1 MARAVLAPL
10 AVLLAL
16 AAAPAAAEFPRTAV
30 MIVDTNRVMRDAK
43 VMASIAEQIGKIRDR
58 YREELTARE
67 TKLRLEDRTLAD
79 QRSVLAPD
87 AYDRKLKDLRE
98 KLVALKE
105 EARKRGVALDRARSE
120 AELRVRQS
128 LFAVVRDL
136 AKEQGANIVIQKSA
150 LVWAD
155 EEGMERTEE
164 ALRRLDTAL
173 PSVEISEK

>member
-1 MARAVLAPL
+1 MARATLAF
-10 AVLLAL
+10 LAL
-16 AAAPAAAEFPRTAV
+16 LFAHAAAPAAAEFPQAAV

-43 VMASIAEQIGKIRDR
+43 AMVSVAGQIERIRAR

-67 TKLRLEDRTLAD
+67 TKLRLETRTLAD

-98 KLVALKE
+98 RLTALQE
-105 EARKRGVALDRARSE
+105 EARKRGVALDRARAE
-120 AELRVRQS
+120 AVLRVRQS
-128 LFAVVRDL
+128 LFEVVRDL
-136 AKEQGANIVIQKSA
+136 AKKQGANIVIQKSA

-164 ALRRLDTAL
+164 VLRRLDTVL
-173 PSVEISEK
+173 PRVEIGEK

>member
-1 MARAVLAPL
+1 MARVILAPL
-10 AVLLAL
+10 ALLLAL

-30 MIVDTNRVMRDAK
+30 MIVDINRVMRDAK
-43 VMASIAEQIGKIRDR
+43 VMGSIAEQIGNIRER
-58 YREELTARE
+58 YQEELTAEE

-87 AYDRKLKDLRE
+87 VYDRKLKDLRE
-98 KLVALKE
+98 RLAALKE
-105 EARKRGVALDRARSE
+105 EARKRGGALDRAHSE
-120 AELRVRQS
+120 AMLRVRQS
-128 LFAVVRDL
+128 LFEVVRDL

-173 PSVEISEK
+173 PRVEISEK

>member
-1 MARAVLAPL
+1 MARATLAF
-10 AVLLAL
+10 LAL
-16 AAAPAAAEFPRTAV
+16 LFAQAAAPAAAEFPQAAV

-43 VMASIAEQIGKIRDR
+43 AMVSVAGQIERIRAR

-67 TKLRLEDRTLAD
+67 TKLRLETRTLAD

-87 AYDRKLKDLRE
+87 VYDRKLKDLRE
-98 KLVALKE
+98 RLTALQE

-120 AELRVRQS
+120 AVLRVRQS
-128 LFAVVRDL
+128 LFKVVRDL
-136 AKEQGANIVIQKSA
+136 AKKQGANIVIQKSA

-164 ALRRLDTAL
+164 VLRRLDTVL
-173 PSVEISEK
+173 PRVEIGEK